1 MLPSADIITVN
12 PVAPS
17 ARLSRL
23 EGLGG
28 ARQEAFQRSLQTMLG
43 QSMRGTVLS
52 RMNDGSFLVKVAGT
66 SARMLLPSGAQV
78 GSEVP
83 LTLVAIDPRPTF
95 QVATGRAPGATVT
108 LSQADAGAATAQG
121 ARATGLKA
129 AALPGLAQL
138 TPAEL
143 LAEPG
148 PGGPAPDLSN
158 AARAIASVL
167 TQAASVPGAPL
178 ALVGQTPL
186 LTPPAG
192 DPAQLARALR
202 DTVATSGLF
211 YESHVA
217 EWAEGKRGLPELL
230 REPQMGAA
238 RAAAGGA
245 DPAAAQLINLQLH
258 VQEQAR
264 VAWQGEAWPGQK
276 LEWEISR
283 DAPEHGHGGEARDD
297 DAPAPWRSGMRF
309 EFPALGA
316 LSASI
321 TLIGDQLHIALRA
334 DSEDSAAA
342 LRARAGALEQALA
355 AAGASLAS
363 LSIGQGGGDV
373 D

>member
-1 MLPSADIITVN
+1 MLPSADIITVS
-12 PVAPS
+12 PITPS
-17 ARLSRL
+17 APLSRV
-23 EGLGG
+23 EGLGN

-43 QSMRGTVLS
+43 QSMQGTVLS

-95 QVATGRAPGATVT
+95 QVSTGRAPGASVT
-108 LSQADAGAATAQG
+108 LSQADAQS
-121 ARATGLKA
+121 ARATTLKA
-129 AALPGLAQL
+129 AALPGLTQL

-143 LAEPG
+143 LAELG
-148 PGGPAPDLSN
+148 PGGPAPDLSST
-158 AARAIASVL
+158 ARAIASVL

-178 ALVGQTPL
+178 TLVGQTPL

-192 DPAQLARALR
+192 DPAQLARTLH

-217 EWAEGKRGLPELL
+217 EWADGKRALPELL
-230 REPQMGAA
+230 REPQMGAP
-238 RAAAGGA
+238 RAASA
-245 DPAAAQLINLQLH
+245 DPVAAQLINLQLH

-276 LEWEISR
+276 VEWEISR
-283 DAPEHGHGGEARDD
+283 DAPEHGRGGAARDG

-321 TLIGDQLHIALRA
+321 TLIGDKLHIALRA

-363 LSIGQGGGDV
+363 LSIGQGGSDV